1 MKLVALR
8 WPLALIARA
17 KAAATVLGE
26 SLSDFV
32 RRAVEDRCRKAD
44 RKSKR
49 AA

>member
-17 KAAATVLGE
+17 KASAAVLGE

-32 RRAVEDRCRKAD
+32 RRAVEDRAKKAD
-44 RKSKR
+44 RKKK